1 MKHML
6 LRLTVAPIIRL
17 FIKRV
22 DGKENLLKK
31 GPFII
36 ASNHSSFLDDGILP
50 SIIIPIYNQQI
61 HFYVHSNYFKYY
73 ILRKI
78 LESGE
83 CIPVD
88 LTKGKDYKETNKK
101 AFQTALGYLKKDGI
115 LAIFPEGTRSFDGK
129 LQKTKTGIAKLATTA
144 KVPIIPIGIIGSHK
158 VLPKGKSFPRFVRCR
173 VKIGKPI
180 YLKEYYKNNSN
191 KKILKKVTRII
202 MKEIAK
208 LIGQKYNY

>member
-1 MKHML
+1 M
-6 LRLTVAPIIRL
+6 
-17 FIKRV
+17 
-22 DGKENLLKK
+22 
-31 GPFII
+31 
-36 ASNHSSFLDDGILP
+36 
-50 SIIIPIYNQQI
+50 
-61 HFYVHSNYFKYY
+61 
-73 ILRKI
+73 
-78 LESGE
+78 ESGE

-158 VLPKGKSFPRFVRCR
+158 ILPKGKSFPIFVRCR
-173 VKIGKPI
+173 VNIGKPI